1 MSLASVSRP
10 ESIELPTPVK
20 TLLSTLIN
28 QLGIMSVIDSTDS
41 SVDCTLIVDG
51 IIVNHKVDELLE
63 AALKK
68 PAVASPLPKPTCEEK
83 LELTDQQQVDI
94 FRYEDGSFLEL
105 PGGDFFQAMIFS
117 VESPQMIMMCEGNES
132 ILTKLDQLQVRQ
144 MFLLFIVVLKF
155 NRSFLPE

>member
-1 MSLASVSRP
+1 VSLASVSRP

-28 QLGIMSVIDSTDS
+28 QLGIMSIINSTDS

-51 IIVNHKVDELLE
+51 IIVNQKVDELLE

-83 LELTDQQQVDI
+83 PELTDQQQVDI

-105 PGGDFFQAMIFS
+105 PEGDFFQAMIFS

-144 MFLLFIVVLKF
+144 MFIYFFYFCPKIQ
-155 NRSFLPE
+155 